1 MLEKIKKH
9 WKITSLAGVVIIGTI
24 ILVAVFAGGNQDEEV
39 APLQTAKARTGDIRV
54 TVSGSGF
61 STPSNRVELAF
72 AAGGTVSE
80 IYVIEGQDVVEGELL
95 AELDNRPQVV
105 QLALKQLALQALISP
120 DALNAAEIARLT
132 AQDDWEDALAS
143 LQYLIS
149 RTVYNS
155 EVDLATAT
163 FALETAKTDGSSQ
176 SAIDEAQLLV
186 DEADKKLASA
196 MGYYKYEYIPAVL
209 GYEPTAEEISL
220 ARAQVRTA
228 ELAVEDA
235 NLYIERLSSEDACAD
250 MTTVGS
256 FTSKLNQACLDIELA
271 QLTLDGTNLEAP
283 FTGRVM
289 AIEMVA
295 GQSVNTTPVLAVA
308 GDSMLVHFYLEEA
321 DLPGVAAGL
330 KTKITF
336 DAYPDQIF
344 EGELVQVDPELALV
358 DGTPAVSVWS
368 TLGLAKNDPALL
380 GGMTAEVEVVIGE
393 VEQAILV
400 PVQALRE
407 LAPGSYA
414 VFVQAADGT
423 LKMTPVTV
431 GLRDI
436 ATVQILSG
444 VQDGDI
450 VSTGLVETK

>member
-9 WKITSLAGVVIIGTI
+9 WMVATLTGIVIIGAI
-24 ILVAVFAGGNQDEEV
+24 ILVAVFTGEKEV
-39 APLQTAKARTGDIRV
+39 EAAPLQTAKARTGEIRV

-72 AAGGTVSE
+72 ASGGTVSK
-80 IYVIEGQDVVEGELL
+80 IYVLAGQEIIEGELL

-105 QLALKQLALQALISP
+105 QLTLKELALQALISP

-132 AQDDWEDALAS
+132 AQDDREDKLAS

-155 EVDLATAT
+155 EVDLANAAS
-163 FALETAKTDGSSQ
+163 ALVTTKGDGSSQ
-176 SAIDEAQLLV
+176 DVIKEAQLLV
-186 DEADKKLASA
+186 DEAEKKLASA
-196 MGYYKYEYIPAVL
+196 MTYYKYEYIPTVL
-209 GYEPTAEEISL
+209 GYEPTAEEISF

-250 MTTVGS
+250 MTTVGA

-289 AIEMVA
+289 SVEILA
-295 GQSVNTTPVLAVA
+295 GQSVNTSPVLAVA
-308 GDSMLVHFYLEEA
+308 GDNMLVHFYLEEA
-321 DLPGVAAGL
+321 DLPGVSAGL
-330 KTKITF
+330 KTNITF
-336 DAYPDQIF
+336 DAYPDQVF
-344 EGELVQVDPELALV
+344 TGELVQVDPELSLV
-358 DGTPAVSVWS
+358 DGSPAVSAWS
-368 TLGLAKNDPALL
+368 TLDLATDDPTLL

-393 VEQAILV
+393 AQKAILV

-423 LKMTPVTV
+423 LKMTPVTI

-436 ATVQILSG
+436 ATVQILTG
-444 VQDGDI
+444 IQAGDV

>member
-1 MLEKIKKH
+1 MFMKMKKH
-9 WKITSLAGVVIIGTI
+9 WKIVSLAGIVITGTLLLAAI
-24 ILVAVFAGGNQDEEV
+24 FAGGKSEEEV
-39 APLQTAKARTGDIRV
+39 APLQTAKVRTGDIRV

-72 AAGGTVSE
+72 ASGGTVSA
-80 IYVIEGQDVVEGELL
+80 IYVVEGQGVKEGELL

-105 QLALKQLALQALISP
+105 QLELKELALQALISP

-132 AQDDWEDALAS
+132 AQDSREDALTS

-155 EVDLATAT
+155 EVDLANAT
-163 FALETAKTDGSSQ
+163 SALETAKNDGASQ
-176 SAIDEAQLLV
+176 SLIEKAQVQV
-186 DEADKKLASA
+186 DEAERRLSSA
-196 MGYYKYEYIPAVL
+196 RAYYKNEYIPTVL
-209 GYEPTAEEISL
+209 GYEPTSEEISL

-235 NLYIERLSSEDACAD
+235 NLTIERLSSEDACAD

-271 QLTLDGTNLEAP
+271 QLTLDGTHLEAP
-283 FTGRVM
+283 FAGRVM
-289 AIEMVA
+289 AIDLVA
-295 GQSVNTTPVLAVA
+295 GQGVNTAPVLAVA

-330 KTKITF
+330 KTNITF
-336 DAYPDQIF
+336 DAYPDLLF
-344 EGELVQVDPELALV
+344 KGELVRVDPELVLV

-368 TLGLAKNDPALL
+368 TLNATEKDSVLL

-414 VFVQAADGT
+414 VFVQTADGT

-444 VQDGDI
+444 VQAGDV